1 MRPHDLLHLADGTGL
16 SHEESV
22 PAWMPTSLARAAC
35 VVVRRAHAPAGLIP
49 VGVRG
54 RTRAERFA
62 ALLALDAVA
71 ARVTPE
77 DLVCARGW
85 RNMVRARW
93 IRSLQVLDAVDELFA
108 TLGLAWGPTGSV
120 GFELATGVATA
131 STDSD
136 LDVVVRAPEPLPL
149 GNAREIAD
157 YLNRLPVRVDAQ
169 LDAPAGAVT
178 LADYVR
184 GGRSLLRTPDGP
196 ILTRDP
202 WREAATDL
210 RSA

>member
-1 MRPHDLLHLADGTGL
+1 VRPHDLLCLADGTGL
-16 SHEESV
+16 SHEKSV
-22 PAWMPTSLARAAC
+22 PTWVPTSLARAAC

-54 RTRAERFA
+54 RTRAERFG

-85 RNMVRARW
+85 CNMVRARW
-93 IRSLQVLDAVDELFA
+93 IRSLRVLDAVDELFA
-108 TLGLAWGPTGSV
+108 ALGLAWGPTGSV
-120 GFELATGVATA
+120 GFELATGVAAA

-136 LDVVVRAPEPLPL
+136 LDVVIRAPEPLPL
-149 GNAREIAD
+149 GNAREMAD

-169 LDAPAGAVT
+169 LEAPAGAVT
-178 LADYVR
+178 LTDYVR
-184 GGRSLLRTPDGP
+184 GGRVLLRTPDGP
-196 ILTRDP
+196 ILTSDP
-202 WREAATDL
+202 WRVAATDL

>member
-1 MRPHDLLHLADGTGL
+1 MRPHDLLRLADGAGL

-22 PAWMPTSLARAAC
+22 PAWIPTSLTRAAC

-93 IRSLQVLDAVDELFA
+93 IRSLRVLDAVDELFA
-108 TLGLAWGPTGSV
+108 ALGLAWGPTGSV
-120 GFELATGVATA
+120 GFELATGVAAA

-157 YLNRLPVRVDAQ
+157 HLNRLPTCVDAQ
-169 LDAPAGAVT
+169 LDTPAGAVM
-178 LADYVR
+178 LSEYAR
-184 GGRSLLRTPDGP
+184 GDRVLLRTPDGP
-196 ILTRDP
+196 RLTWDP
-202 WREAATDL
+202 WRDATTDL